1 MLSEFKEFIA
11 RGNAIDLAV
20 GLVLGTAFGAV
31 VTSLVDQLIM
41 PVVGLLVKGVDFTN
55 LFVVL
60 DQGTPAGPYATLEA
74 AQAAGAVTLGYGL
87 FVNTV
92 IVFLIVGFAVFL
104 VVRAINKLRRT
115 DKAPAPDMTEC
126 PHCYTA
132 IPIKATRCPACTSN
146 LNQR

>member
-1 MLSEFKEFIA
+1 MLKEFKEFIA

-31 VTSLVDQLIM
+31 VTSLVEQLIM
-41 PVVGLLVKGVDFTN
+41 PVVGVLVRGVDFTN

-60 DQGTPAGPYATLEA
+60 DEGTPAGPYATLEA

-92 IVFLIVGFAVFL
+92 VTFLIIGFAVFL
-104 VVRAINKLRRT
+104 VVRTINKLRRT
-115 DKAPAPDMTEC
+115 DRAPAPDMTEC
-126 PHCYTA
+126 RYCFTA
-132 IPIKATRCPACTSN
+132 IPIKATRCPACTSD
-146 LNQR
+146 LR